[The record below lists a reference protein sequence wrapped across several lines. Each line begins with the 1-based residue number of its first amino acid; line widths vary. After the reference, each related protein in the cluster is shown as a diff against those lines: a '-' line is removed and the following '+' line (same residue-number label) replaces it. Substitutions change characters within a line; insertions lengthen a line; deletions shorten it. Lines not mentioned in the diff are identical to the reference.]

1 MTTNDLLEYFE
12 DNEEEFIEV
21 IEELDDYN
29 GYLAD
34 DRYYDMDEFDYIL
47 SDKSPSTIVEML
59 SDDFNICDEY
69 FRFGM
74 YGLES
79 ADFKDYS
86 EYLEYWFIDEIIKLR
101 DHLCLSE
108 EVEAIIDSI
117 DDEEAA

>member
-79 ADFKDYS
+79 ADYRDYS
-86 EYLEYWFIDEIIKLR
+86 EYMEYWFIDEIIKLR

-117 DDEEAA
+117 DDEAA